1 MRPAHIVSVTASI
14 SIALANGAAA
24 QSPVKFP
31 SGPVPYLQ
39 VATPGTILFQPDA
52 GKGPWSVVVL
62 LPTCAGVNAA
72 TYDWAGRLV
81 RAGRMAL
88 VLDSYTPRN
97 VQNNCQG
104 GVDTAVTQRH
114 MADDIAAALAWLRT
128 LPMVK
133 PDRFAVVGFSFG
145 AMAAAK
151 LSVGSLQRRLTPPI
165 VGLRAVAAF
174 YPGCGTS
181 QPFASANVTEFY
193 DWGGDVTTPLMLF
206 LGAKDDETPP
216 RFCTDKADRARSRG
230 QPVSYKV
237 YEDTTHAFD
246 YATLG
251 NREFRRPLG
260 GNRGT
265 ATYRYNQ
272 ASTEASAAALLAFL
286 AGYLD

>member
-1 MRPAHIVSVTASI
+1 MRPAHIISVTASI

-24 QSPVKFP
+24 QSPVRFP
-31 SGPVPYLQ
+31 SGPVPYRQ
-39 VATPGTILFQPDA
+39 VAAPGTILFQPDA

-104 GVDTAVTQRH
+104 GADTAVTQRH
-114 MADDIAAALAWLRT
+114 MADDTAAALAWLRT

-181 QPFASANVTEFY
+181 QPFAPANVTEFY
-193 DWGGDVTTPLMLF
+193 DWGGDVTTPLTLF

-216 RFCTDKADRARSRG
+216 RFCIDKADRARSRG

-246 YATLG
+246 FATLG
-251 NREFRRPLG
+251 SREFRKPLG

>member
-24 QSPVKFP
+24 QSPVRFP
-31 SGPVPYLQ
+31 NGPVPYLQ
-39 VATPGTILFQPDA
+39 VAAPGTILFQPDG

-104 GVDTAVTQRH
+104 GADTA
-114 MADDIAAALAWLRT
+114 
-128 LPMVK
+128 MVK

>member
-1 MRPAHIVSVTASI
+1 MRPAHIISVTASI

-24 QSPVKFP
+24 QSPVRFP
-31 SGPVPYLQ
+31 SGPVPYRQ
-39 VATPGTILFQPDA
+39 VAAPSTILFQPD
-52 GKGPWSVVVL
+52 GGTGPWSVVVL

-104 GVDTAVTQRH
+104 ADALVTQRH
-114 MADDIAAALAWLRT
+114 MADDTAAALAWLRT

-133 PDRFAVVGFSFG
+133 PDRFAVVGFSLG
-145 AMAAAK
+145 GMTGIK
-151 LSVGSLQRRLTPPI
+151 LSAGSLQRRLTPAI

-181 QPFASANVTEFY
+181 EPFAPARWTEFY

-206 LGAKDDETPP
+206 LGAKDDESPP

-246 YATLG
+246 FATLG
-251 NREFRRPLG
+251 SREFRKPLG

>member
-24 QSPVKFP
+24 QSPVRFP
-31 SGPVPYLQ
+31 NGLVPYLQ
-39 VATPGTILFQPDA
+39 VAAPGTILFQPDG

-104 GVDTAVTQRH
+104 GADTAVTQRH
-114 MADDIAAALAWLRT
+114 MADDTAAALAWLRT

-193 DWGGDVTTPLMLF
+193 
-206 LGAKDDETPP
+206 
-216 RFCTDKADRARSRG
+216 
-230 QPVSYKV
+230 
-237 YEDTTHAFD
+237 
-246 YATLG
+246 
-251 NREFRRPLG
+251 
-260 GNRGT
+260 
-265 ATYRYNQ
+265 
-272 ASTEASAAALLAFL
+272 
-286 AGYLD
+286 

>member
-24 QSPVKFP
+24 QSPVRFP
-31 SGPVPYLQ
+31 SGPVPYRQ
-39 VATPGTILFQPDA
+39 VAAPGTILFQPDG

-104 GVDTAVTQRH
+104 GADTAVTQRH
-114 MADDIAAALAWLRT
+114 MADDTAAALAWLRT

-181 QPFASANVTEFY
+181 QPFAPANVTEFY
-193 DWGGDVTTPLMLF
+193 DWGGDVTTPLTLF

-216 RFCTDKADRARSRG
+216 RFCIDKADRARSRG

-246 YATLG
+246 FATLG
-251 NREFRRPLG
+251 SREFRKPLG

>member
-24 QSPVKFP
+24 QSPVRFP
-31 SGPVPYLQ
+31 NGPVPYLQ
-39 VATPGTILFQPDA
+39 VAAPGTILFQPDG

-104 GVDTAVTQRH
+104 GADTAVTQRH
-114 MADDIAAALAWLRT
+114 MADDTAAALAWLRT

>member
-1 MRPAHIVSVTASI
+1 MRPAHIISVIASI

-24 QSPVKFP
+24 QSPVRFP
-31 SGPVPYLQ
+31 SGPVPYRQ
-39 VATPGTILFQPDA
+39 VAAPGTILFQPDG

-104 GVDTAVTQRH
+104 GADTAVTQRH
-114 MADDIAAALAWLRT
+114 MADDTAAALAWLRT

-181 QPFASANVTEFY
+181 QPFAPANVTEFY
-193 DWGGDVTTPLMLF
+193 DWGGDVTTPLTLF

-216 RFCTDKADRARSRG
+216 RFCIDKADRARSRG

-246 YATLG
+246 FATLG
-251 NREFRRPLG
+251 SREFRKPLG

>member
-1 MRPAHIVSVTASI
+1 MRPAHIISVTASI

-24 QSPVKFP
+24 QSPVRFP
-31 SGPVPYLQ
+31 SGPVPYRQ
-39 VATPGTILFQPDA
+39 VAAPSTILFQPD
-52 GKGPWSVVVL
+52 GGTGPWSVVVL
-62 LPTCAGVNAA
+62 LPTCGGVNAA

-104 GVDTAVTQRH
+104 ADALVTQRH
-114 MADDIAAALAWLRT
+114 MADDTAAALAWLRT

-133 PDRFAVVGFSFG
+133 PDRFAVVGFSLG
-145 AMAAAK
+145 GMTGIK
-151 LSVGSLQRRLTPPI
+151 LSAGSLQRRLTPAI

-181 QPFASANVTEFY
+181 EPFAPARWTEFY

-206 LGAKDDETPP
+206 LGAKDDESPP

-246 YATLG
+246 FAMLG
-251 NREFRRPLG
+251 SREFRKPL

>member
-24 QSPVKFP
+24 QSPVRFP
-31 SGPVPYLQ
+31 NGPVPYLQ
-39 VATPGTILFQPDA
+39 VAAPGTILFQPDG

-104 GVDTAVTQRH
+104 GADTAVTQRH
-114 MADDIAAALAWLRT
+114 MADDTAAALAWLRT

-181 QPFASANVTEFY
+181 QPFAPANVTEFY
-193 DWGGDVTTPLMLF
+193 DWGGDVTTPLTLF

-216 RFCTDKADRARSRG
+216 RFCIDKADRARSRG

-246 YATLG
+246 FATLG
-251 NREFRRPLG
+251 SREFRKPLG

>member
-1 MRPAHIVSVTASI
+1 
-14 SIALANGAAA
+14 
-24 QSPVKFP
+24 
-31 SGPVPYLQ
+31 
-39 VATPGTILFQPDA
+39 
-52 GKGPWSVVVL
+52 
-62 LPTCAGVNAA
+62 
-72 TYDWAGRLV
+72 V
-81 RAGRMAL
+81 R
-88 VLDSYTPRN
+88 
-97 VQNNCQG
+97 
-104 GVDTAVTQRH
+104 
-114 MADDIAAALAWLRT
+114 W
-128 LPMVK
+128 
-133 PDRFAVVGFSFG
+133 
-145 AMAAAK
+145 
-151 LSVGSLQRRLTPPI
+151 
-165 VGLRAVAAF
+165 
-174 YPGCGTS
+174 
-181 QPFASANVTEFY
+181 TEFY

-206 LGAKDDETPP
+206 LGAKDDESPP

>member
-1 MRPAHIVSVTASI
+1 MRPAHIISVTASI

-24 QSPVKFP
+24 QSPVRFP
-31 SGPVPYLQ
+31 SGPVPYRQ
-39 VATPGTILFQPDA
+39 VAAPGTILFQPDG

-104 GVDTAVTQRH
+104 GADTAVTQRH
-114 MADDIAAALAWLRT
+114 MADDTAAALAWLRT

-181 QPFASANVTEFY
+181 QPFAPANVTEFY
-193 DWGGDVTTPLMLF
+193 DWGGDVTTPLTLF

-216 RFCTDKADRARSRG
+216 RFCIDKADRARSRG

-246 YATLG
+246 FATLG
-251 NREFRRPLG
+251 SREFRKPLG